1 MAKRYIVIAVI
12 ALLATMS
19 GCATQK
25 RAETAADMGSITIDA
40 TVLFGFDKYDLR
52 EDARPILNE
61 VAAKIR
67 DNPGVFVVLE
77 GHTDSRGSDD
87 YNEVLAEKR
96 ARAVGAYLSQEGV
109 RFNRITFISKGE
121 RELKDEGRS
130 EESHKVNRR
139 VEIHNH

>member
-1 MAKRYIVIAVI
+1 MAKRYIVIAVF

-25 RAETAADMGSITIDA
+25 RAENAADMGSITIDA
-40 TVLFGFDKYDLR
+40 TVLFDFDKYDLR

-67 DNPGVFVVLE
+67 NKPGVFVVLE
-77 GHTDSRGSDD
+77 GHTDSRGSDA

-130 EESHKVNRR
+130 EESHRVNRR